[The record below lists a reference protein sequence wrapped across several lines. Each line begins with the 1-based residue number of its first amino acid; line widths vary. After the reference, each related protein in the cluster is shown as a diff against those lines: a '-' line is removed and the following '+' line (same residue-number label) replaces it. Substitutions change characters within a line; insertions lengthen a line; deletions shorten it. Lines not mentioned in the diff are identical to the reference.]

1 MFGGGKDL
9 WHSRRRYS
17 SCRHRFLGRKRA
29 CAGTQNSVFG
39 GQYECGRQ
47 DPIRWRRERR
57 CRYLRRC
64 SRNVEHGQL
73 SQCSLRPRHR
83 ERGRIRLLRG
93 RHWELRR
100 QCRTVFD
107 ASTGL
112 WERLELSQGRGD
124 LAGVSCGDQ
133 VYFAGGSR
141 IIESQYYYQNSVD
154 IFAVPEPSTL
164 VLLVVGAT
172 GLLGYVSRR
181 RRH

>member
-1 MFGGGKDL
+1 MFGGGKTFGTVVDVYHADTDSWSQESL
-9 WHSRRRYS
+9 SAPRAYLAATSVDGKILFAGGESAGADIYDVAAETWSTASFPSARYYPATAS
-17 SCRHRFLGRKRA
+17 VGGYAFF
-29 CAGTQNSVFG
+29 AGGTGNSTEV
-39 GQYECGRQ
+39 
-47 DPIRWRRERR
+47 D
-57 CRYLRRC
+57 
-64 SRNVEHGQL
+64 
-73 SQCSLRPRHR
+73 
-83 ERGRIRLLRG
+83 
-93 RHWELRR
+93 
-100 QCRTVFD
+100 VFD

-154 IFAVPEPSTL
+154 IFTVPEPSTL